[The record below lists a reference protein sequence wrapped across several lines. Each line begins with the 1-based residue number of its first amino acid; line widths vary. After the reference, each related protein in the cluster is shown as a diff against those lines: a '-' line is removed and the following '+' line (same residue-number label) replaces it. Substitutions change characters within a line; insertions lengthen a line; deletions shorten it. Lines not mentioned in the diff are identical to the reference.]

1 MLKVENLRKSYG
13 NIESVKDISFNIGEN
28 EIVGLLGP
36 NGAGKSTT
44 MRMITGY
51 IFQDFGKVE
60 VMGIDMVEN
69 PVEAKK
75 YIGYLPE
82 IPPLYMDMT
91 VEEHLDFI
99 CSLKKINKRYRE
111 NEISRVCNML
121 NIFEVKGRL
130 IKNLSKGYKQRIGF
144 AAAILGS
151 PKILILDEPTVGL
164 DPQQIIDIRNL
175 IKDLSKSMSIIIS
188 SHILS
193 EITSVCSRIIIVKNG
208 TIIADGTQTEIENNY
223 SSENNIEMIVKGDF
237 KKIENILNEC
247 FQDKIKVIF
256 KSENSNG
263 ETNFIVK
270 SNKNYDAREDLFKCI
285 SKFSNEIS
293 IITMKPINVSL
304 EEIFIDITNKTT
316 IKEY

>member
-263 ETNFIVK
+263 ETNFIVT

>member
-75 YIGYLPE
+75 HIGYLPE

-111 NEISRVCNML
+111 NEIIRVCNML

-175 IKDLSKSMSIIIS
+175 IKELSKSMSIIIS

-237 KKIENILNEC
+237 KKIENILNEY

-263 ETNFIVK
+263 ETNFIVT

>member
-111 NEISRVCNML
+111 NEIIRVCNML

-175 IKDLSKSMSIIIS
+175 IKELSKSMSIIIS

-237 KKIENILNEC
+237 KKIENILNEY

-263 ETNFIVK
+263 ETNFIVT
-270 SNKNYDAREDLFKCI
+270 SDKNYDAREDLFKCI

-304 EEIFIDITNKTT
+304 EEIFIDIINKTT

>member
-111 NEISRVCNML
+111 NEIIRVCNML

-175 IKDLSKSMSIIIS
+175 IKELSKSMSIIIS

-237 KKIENILNEC
+237 KKIENILNEY

-263 ETNFIVK
+263 ETNFIVT

-285 SKFSNEIS
+285 SNFSNEIS

>member
-1 MLKVENLRKSYG
+1 MIKVENLRKSYG
-13 NIESVKDISFNIGEN
+13 NIESVKDMSFKIGEN
-28 EIVGLLGP
+28 EIVGLLGS

-82 IPPLYMDMT
+82 TPPLYMDMT
-91 VEEHLDFI
+91 VEEHLKFI
-99 CSLKKINKRYRE
+99 CSLKKINKKHIE
-111 NEISRVCNML
+111 NEIVRVCNML
-121 NIFEVKGRL
+121 NIFDVKDRL

-144 AAAILGS
+144 AAAILGN

-175 IKDLSKSMSIIIS
+175 IKELSKNMSIIIS

-208 TIIADGTQTEIENNY
+208 TIIVDGTQMEIENNY

-237 KKIENILNEC
+237 KRIENILKEY
-247 FQDKIKVIF
+247 FEDKIKVFF

-263 ETNFIVK
+263 ETNFIVT
-270 SNKNYDAREDLFKCI
+270 SNKKYDAREDIFKCM
-285 SKFSNEIS
+285 SKFSDELS
-293 IITMKPINVSL
+293 IITMRSINISL
-304 EEIFIDITNKTT
+304 EEIFIDIMNNTT
-316 IKEY
+316 TKEY

>member
-75 YIGYLPE
+75 HIGYLPE

-111 NEISRVCNML
+111 NEIIRVCNML

-175 IKDLSKSMSIIIS
+175 IKELSKSMSIIIS

-237 KKIENILNEC
+237 KKIENILNEY

-263 ETNFIVK
+263 ETNFIVT
-270 SNKNYDAREDLFKCI
+270 SDKNYDAREDLFKCI

>member
-75 YIGYLPE
+75 HIGYLPE

-111 NEISRVCNML
+111 NEIIRVCNML

-175 IKDLSKSMSIIIS
+175 IKELSKSMSIIIS

-237 KKIENILNEC
+237 KKIENILNEY

-263 ETNFIVK
+263 ETNFIVT

-304 EEIFIDITNKTT
+304 EEIFIDIINKTT